1 MCFDSKSL
9 VDCFGQFF
17 QSAHFSF
24 FRTDW
29 PRALAGESLK
39 RRNWMAQFVS
49 LSLVRDFP
57 RSFAG
62 NKPLKPSI
70 QSKSTRIT

>member
-1 MCFDSKSL
+1 MCFDSKSS

-24 FRTDW
+24 FLTDW
-29 PRALAGESLK
+29 PRALAGETLK
-39 RRNWMAQFVS
+39 CRNWMEQFVS

-62 NKPLKPSI
+62 NRPFIPSI
-70 QSKSTRIT
+70 RSKSTPIT